1 MAWHSKRSLGFSP
14 NAIIIF
20 KQLYSRFQI
29 WRQQI
34 TNTCEASE
42 CPISCGKVKD
52 EQPSGTLC
60 KIIWRTFPFTMLKV
74 DCDSLLQQYKWYL
87 QKMFNL
93 TWPSLVNGAENVA
106 LVEAKT
112 RSKRGR
118 VVNMIPTL
126 NIVSFYV
133 HHSLQDKAMRE
144 SDTLSKI
151 FATVSIQKAYCWTI
165 HCCYKRLGKVDQLWD
180 LRHNQYYFGV

>member
-106 LVEAKT
+106 LFEAKT

-118 VVNMIPTL
+118 VVNMIPTV
-126 NIVSFYV
+126 NMITFYIL
-133 HHSLQDKAMRE
+133 HSLQDKAMGEWYIVQDICHSISMQSLLLDHSLLLLEAWE
-144 SDTLSKI
+144 SRS
-151 FATVSIQKAYCWTI
+151 A
-165 HCCYKRLGKVDQLWD
+165 
-180 LRHNQYYFGV
+180 LRPET